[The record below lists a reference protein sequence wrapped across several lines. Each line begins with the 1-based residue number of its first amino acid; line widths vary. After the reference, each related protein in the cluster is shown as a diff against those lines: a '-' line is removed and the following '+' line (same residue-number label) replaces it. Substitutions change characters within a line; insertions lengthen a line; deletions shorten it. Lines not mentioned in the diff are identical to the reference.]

1 MELTFCKSLFCEC
14 VCVKQMY
21 ASKPEAYL
29 VNVVRLQQHFP
40 QETEEEWRRALHG
53 KVGDDVIL
61 VSHGFP
67 LPVLL
72 FHVLLQVETRLLG
85 DVVLFEESL
94 REKNEEEPVVIK
106 QWMEGSDLT
115 ESQCPSAPEVELES
129 RTVCERPSY
138 EV

>member
-1 MELTFCKSLFCEC
+1 
-14 VCVKQMY
+14 MY
-21 ASKPEAYL
+21 SSKPEAYL

-40 QETEEEWRRALHG
+40 QETKEERRRALHG
-53 KVGDDVIL
+53 KVSDDVIL

-72 FHVLLQVETRLLG
+72 FHVLLQVEARLLG

-94 REKNEEEPVVIK
+94 RKKNEGEAVVIK

-115 ESQCPSAPEVELES
+115 GA
-129 RTVCERPSY
+129 
-138 EV
+138 